1 MSSNAKALSAGC
13 AAVKTSTT
21 LERCVDQRY
30 ENQQVINRI
39 SNRLVS
45 MLERLRGTGPGVV
58 EGDCRPSADGI
69 LYGHLYAL
77 ETQGE
82 DLGRIEAD
90 LEELE
95 HLL

>member
-1 MSSNAKALSAGC
+1 MSPNAKVIGPGC
-13 AAVKTSTT
+13 TAVKTSTI
-21 LERCVDQRY
+21 LERCVDQRQ
-30 ENQQVINRI
+30 ENQQVVNRI
-39 SNRLVS
+39 SNRLVN
-45 MLERLRGTGPGVV
+45 MLERLRGAGPGT
-58 EGDCRPSADGI
+58 EGEGRPCADGM

-95 HLL
+95 RLL